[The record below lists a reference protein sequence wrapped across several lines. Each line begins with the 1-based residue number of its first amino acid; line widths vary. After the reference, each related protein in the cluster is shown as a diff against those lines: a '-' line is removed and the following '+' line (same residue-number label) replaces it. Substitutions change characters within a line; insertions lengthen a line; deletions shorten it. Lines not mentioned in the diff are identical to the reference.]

1 MICRQSALLGLS
13 VIVNYAFVLSEST
26 QQLILARKM
35 ARLRFPTF
43 RLARHQPLGRD
54 VTRFR
59 QRLIVGF
66 WILVLAVSLI
76 GWLVALAWTAYQL
89 IRHLVS

>member
-35 ARLRFPTF
+35 ARLRSPTF